1 MVSSFLSRVRIYL
14 CFQCLL
20 LIFPSKEIPA
30 NFSSKS
36 ISVLPLAMIHIL
48 RPWKLSNFQDAPPPL
63 SIYVQNVSTPL
74 TVDAQFQTNPLSK
87 WKPIALKKT

>member
-1 MVSSFLSRVRIYL
+1 MASSFLSRVHIYL

-36 ISVLPLAMIHIL
+36 ISVLLLGMIHIL
-48 RPWKLSNFQDAPPPL
+48 KLSNFQDAPPPL
-63 SIYVQNVSTPL
+63 FIYVQNVSTPL
-74 TVDAQFQTNPLSK
+74 TLDAQFQMNPPLSK